1 MINSAT
7 KTLRHQVKTKM
18 KSFVGPVL
26 PVIIFFSIITAP
38 PTSGA
43 DEIGRIEIGGRE
55 LVRYHCRLADSQ
67 AIRWEGERRVEPLMN
82 APSDSYTVSYREEGI
97 FGEENQKECRLIES
111 RFTIAGGRLSPLRS
125 REIIRN
131 KAEEVVTTLEIT
143 FDRDRGEVR
152 TQTVSAGDGD
162 IRTDRFPLEP
172 RMVYTQELWLLL
184 RSFPFPR
191 PGEEGG
197 EMTCEIL
204 TDEPDAYSLLIEY
217 DGKEDVT
224 TAAGTFSCHRLR
236 MVPDLGVLTWLGKL
250 AAPTIYLWFAAEP
263 PHHWIRYAGPESG
276 PGTPEVV
283 IEADLITERSEP
295 SLKAE

>member
-1 MINSAT
+1 MQRIFSAI
-7 KTLRHQVKTKM
+7 L
-18 KSFVGPVL
+18 FL
-26 PVIIFFSIITAP
+26 LFF
-38 PTSGA
+38 TSDSPAGA
-43 DEIGRIEIGGRE
+43 DEIGRIELGDRE
-55 LVRYHCRLADSQ
+55 LVRYHCRLADRQ

-97 FGEENQKECRLIES
+97 FGEENRKECRLIES
-111 RFTIAGGRLSPLRS
+111 RFTLTGGNLSPLRS

-131 KAEEVVTTLEIT
+131 KAEKVVTTLEIT

-152 TQTVSAGDGD
+152 TKTVRAKDGVS
-162 IRTDRFPLEP
+162 RTDRFPLEP

-191 PGEEGG
+191 PGEERG

-204 TDEPDAYSLLIEY
+204 TDKPASYSLLIQY
-217 DGKEDVT
+217 DGEEDVT
-224 TAAGTFSCHRLR
+224 TPAGTFSCHRLR
-236 MVPDLGVLTWLGKL
+236 MIPDLGVLTWLGKL
-250 AAPTIYLWFAAEP
+250 AAPTIYLWFAADP

-283 IEADLITERSEP
+283 IEAELITEWSQP
-295 SLKAE
+295 TLKVE